1 MRISDLIS
9 EQGTI
14 GTTGSST
21 MPTNQPVQTTAPK
34 PGTSAPGQPQ
44 PDPNSKQLDQLL
56 KQNQINVNSTD
67 DFLKAFTAIQQ
78 KQQLTPD
85 QEKVLGDYAKATIS
99 KPGLP
104 TQMAGLMKTI
114 MSKKPENTADPAGST
129 PPAGVAPVPGV

>member
-1 MRISDLIS
+1 MRILDLIS
-9 EQGTI
+9 EQGPI

-21 MPTNQPVQTTAPK
+21 APTNQPVQSTAQK
-34 PGTSAPGQPQ
+34 PGTSAPGQDQ
-44 PDPNSKQLDQLL
+44 TDPNSKQLDQLL

-85 QEKVLGDYAKATIS
+85 QEKVLGSYAKATIA

-114 MSKKPENTADPAGST
+114 MSKKPETTAAPAGT
-129 PPAGVAPVPGV
+129 PLPSGGAPVPGV

>member
-1 MRISDLIS
+1 
-9 EQGTI
+9 
-14 GTTGSST
+14 
-21 MPTNQPVQTTAPK
+21 MPTNQPVQSVSQK
-34 PGTSAPGQPQ
+34 PGTSAPGQQ
-44 PDPNSKQLDQLL
+44 QTDPNSKQLDQLL

-85 QEKVLGDYAKATIS
+85 QEKVLGDYAKATIT

-114 MSKKPENTADPAGST
+114 MSKKPETTTA
-129 PPAGVAPVPGV
+129 PPAAGGAPVPGV

>member
-21 MPTNQPVQTTAPK
+21 MPTNQPVQSVSQK
-34 PGTSAPGQPQ
+34 PGTSAPGQQ
-44 PDPNSKQLDQLL
+44 QADPNSKQLDQLL
-56 KQNQINVNSTD
+56 KQNQINVNTTD

-85 QEKVLGDYAKATIS
+85 QEKVLGAYAKATIA
-99 KPGLP
+99 KPGLS
-104 TQMAGLMKTI
+104 TQVAGLMKSISSAAPKT
-114 MSKKPENTADPAGST
+114 TGT
-129 PPAGVAPVPGV
+129 PPAAGTAPTPGV